1 MDNKKFEQLIEL
13 IINENEE
20 QARALFHDI
29 VVEKSREIYENI
41 IAEEMDMEEEAGEM
55 VGEVGDLMDEISAEE
70 SGVVEADDEEEFDIG
85 DDEGDEV
92 VDFEAGEGEDE
103 DQGGL
108 EDRVVDLED
117 KLDQLMAEFE
127 EIMGGDEEEEGMADM
142 EAGEEDEEG
151 IMEASDDEEEEDL
164 DEAEDMDEEEVME
177 AIQLKKVSVT
187 HGDNGVQTKST
198 VAANSGAKGM
208 ASKPVS
214 MGHGNEAVPTSPKGP
229 SNAYS
234 KGETQVK
241 HASQWKNAPA
251 QAGQNL
257 EKAPAPKHG
266 DDGSNTKSVIE
277 SRKMTKKRI

>member
-1 MDNKKFEQLIEL
+1 MDNKKFEQLIDL

-41 IAEEMDMEEEAGEM
+41 IAEEMDMDESGEM
-55 VGEVGDLMDEISAEE
+55 VGQVGDLMDEISAEE
-70 SGVVEADDEEEFDIG
+70 SGVIEGDEEEEFDIS
-85 DDEGDEV
+85 DDDGAEV

-103 DQGGL
+103 DQGGEL

-142 EAGEEDEEG
+142 EAGEEEMGAGDDDG
-151 IMEASDDEEEEDL
+151 IMEASDDEEED
-164 DEAEDMDEEEVME
+164 DEEETLEE

-187 HGDNGVQTKST
+187 HGDNGQQTKST

-214 MGHGNEAVPTSPKGP
+214 MGNGSESVPTSPKGP

-234 KGETQVK
+234 KGETSVK
-241 HASQWKNAPA
+241 NANNWKNAPA

-257 EKAPAPKHG
+257 EKAPAPKKG

-277 SRKMTKKRI
+277 SRQTMKKRI